1 MPLQYRPKAPILGAP
16 LRFPSS
22 PQAFPGVALT
32 RALAPFFSLLL
43 ATSILL
49 IGNGLQG
56 TLIPLRAGLEHFA
69 TTTIGAIGSVYFAG
83 FLAGCVLGPH
93 IVRRAGHIR
102 SFAALAGLAS
112 VLPLL
117 HVLVIN
123 PVAWSGFRALNGFC
137 FAGLYMVIESWLNER
152 ATNETRGR
160 LFAVYLVVN
169 LSSLTLGQFMLN
181 MASPGGFTLFAIC
194 SILTS
199 LALVPISLTTSVQP
213 APISTTSI
221 NVLRIY
227 GLSPVGMMGSFVV
240 GVTNAPFW
248 TLGPVFAQKSGLD
261 TWGVS
266 LFMMAAIL
274 GGAVAQWP
282 IGRLSDRMDRRRV
295 ILGVSIGAAA
305 GEIALIAAFGVGA
318 EKLLLGAG
326 FIFGVFGLS
335 LYSVCVAHTNDRAAQ
350 ESFVSVSGGLLL
362 IYAIGAIVGPSA
374 SALGTGTFGM
384 AFIFMF
390 GAAVHIAFAAFT
402 ALRIVSSPALSDEQ
416 RADFVAVPFPPTDP
430 TPPELDPRAGADSG
444 STPASVS

>member
-1 MPLQYRPKAPILGAP
+1 M
-16 LRFPSS
+16 
-22 PQAFPGVALT
+22 T

-56 TLIPLRAGLEHFA
+56 TLVPLRAGIEHFA
-69 TTTIGAIGSVYFAG
+69 TTTIGGIGSVYFAG

-102 SFAALAGLAS
+102 SFAALAGIAS
-112 VLPLL
+112 VVPLL
-117 HVLVIN
+117 HVLLIY
-123 PVAWSGFRALNGFC
+123 PVAWAGLRAVTGFC

-181 MASPGGFTLFAIC
+181 TASPAGFTLFAIC
-194 SILTS
+194 SIMTS

-213 APISTTSI
+213 APISTTSV

-227 GLSPVGMMGSFVV
+227 RLSPVGMMGSFVV
-240 GVTNAPFW
+240 GITNAPFW

-266 LFMMAAIL
+266 LFMMAAIF
-274 GGAVAQWP
+274 GGALAQWP

-295 ILGVSIGAAA
+295 ILGVSLGAAA
-305 GEIALIAAFGVGA
+305 GEIGLIAAYGVGI
-318 EKLLLGAG
+318 EKLLLAAG
-326 FIFGVFGLS
+326 FLFGVFALS
-335 LYSVCVAHTNDRAAQ
+335 LYSVCVAHTNDRAAN

-374 SALGTGTFGM
+374 AAIGTSTFSM

-390 GAAVHIAFAAFT
+390 GAAVHVAFAVFT
-402 ALRIVSSPALSDEQ
+402 ALRIVSSPALADDQ
-416 RADFVAVPFPPTDP
+416 RTSFVAVPFPPTDP
-430 TPPELDPRAGADSG
+430 TPPELDPRANADGAPESG
-444 STPASVS
+444 GAASASVS